1 MSVASTSSGTVI
13 GPLISACSNRI
24 RERSEKRGKEA
35 GTSWICPSFKAVCML
50 NPHHT
55 LINLNVGL
63 IESVFS
69 LGYFHL
75 GLIGKVRHNAP
86 TMLQMNDIVPII
98 ASSSWA
104 PLLQTAFG
112 ASIGFAVAVAGV
124 VFGAWFKEQLR
135 RQSLAAALAAEVEA
149 VTEITGH
156 HMVIEL
162 IQTCIASME
171 ANGKPE
177 YPRLP
182 IQDHPLPVFEESVG
196 KLGLLPVELAREVR
210 TFYTYAIA
218 AIQDFRTLS
227 NENLYDRHVDEL
239 ISFLQE
245 MVRTMNR
252 GFDLAKT
259 LVPQLENEAKRTWN
273 EPQQW
278 SAPSSQQVFGA
289 MHRLRRNIWPQL

>member
-1 MSVASTSSGTVI
+1 
-13 GPLISACSNRI
+13 L
-24 RERSEKRGKEA
+24 
-35 GTSWICPSFKAVCML
+35 L
-50 NPHHT
+50 N
-55 LINLNVGL
+55 
-63 IESVFS
+63 
-69 LGYFHL
+69 
-75 GLIGKVRHNAP
+75 LIGKDRHNAP
-86 TMLQMNDIVPII
+86 AMLHMNDIILII

-112 ASIGFAVAVAGV
+112 ALIGFALAVAGV
-124 VFGAWFKEQLR
+124 VFGAWSKGQLQ
-135 RQSLAAALAAEVEA
+135 RQSLAAALAEEVEA

-156 HMVIEL
+156 HMVVEL

-177 YPRLP
+177 YPRFA
-182 IQDHPLPVFEESVG
+182 IQDHPLPIFEENVG
-196 KLGLLPVELAREVR
+196 NLGLLPVALEREVR

-218 AIQDFRTLS
+218 AVHDFRTLY
-227 NENLYDRHVDEL
+227 NANLYDRPVDDL

-273 EPQQW
+273 EPPQW
-278 SAPSSQQVFGA
+278 NALSSPHVFGT
-289 MHRLRRNIWPQL
+289 MHRLRRHFLAQL